1 MSEAEKLKK
10 RISHI
15 FLKKGGEGRYTKL
28 FENFSLYEKELL
40 LNDISL
46 KEDELPVILGFEM
59 PAEWLLLTTERIIWR
74 RKGEIKEVQNSQI
87 KESNVD
93 FDKMLSERK
102 IGFHKIDELVIT
114 KTNNQKIII
123 HPEIGS
129 PLVGIWNVLIH
140 LGWRNWKQNN
150 NETDKK

>member
-1 MSEAEKLKK
+1 MNEAEKLKK

-15 FLKKGGEGRYTKL
+15 FLKKGGEGLYTKL
-28 FENFSLYEKELL
+28 FENFSFYEKELF

-46 KEDELPVILGFEM
+46 KEGELPVILGFEI

-74 RKGEIKEVQNSQI
+74 RKAKIEEVQNSEI
-87 KESNVD
+87 KEGNVD
-93 FDKMLSERK
+93 FDKMLLERK
-102 IGFHKIDELVIT
+102 IGFYKIDELVIT

-123 HPEIGS
+123 YPEIGS

-140 LGWRNWKQNN
+140 LGWRTWKQSND
-150 NETDKK
+150 EISKK

>member
-1 MSEAEKLKK
+1 MNEAEKLKK

-28 FENFSLYEKELL
+28 FENFSLYERELL

-46 KEDELPVILGFEM
+46 IEGELPIILGFEI
-59 PAEWLLLTTERIIWR
+59 PAEWLLITTVRIICR
-74 RKGEIKEVQNSQI
+74 RKGKIEEVQNSEI
-87 KESNVD
+87 KEGNVD

-114 KTNNQKIII
+114 KNNSHKISIY
-123 HPEIGS
+123 PEIGF

-140 LGWRNWKQNN
+140 LGWRNWKQSKD
-150 NETDKK
+150 EFDKK